1 MSNIEQKLPCEV
13 VQDILPLYH
22 DGVCSGAS
30 RKMVENHLQE
40 CCTCKTLLQ
49 EMDETEMDMALAD
62 ETKEVLEHHAKR
74 ERTLAYKT
82 AVVIAGLLLLPIVI
96 ALLMTLPGYSD
107 LKTDAAYFVMY

>member
-40 CCTCKTLLQ
+40 CRTCKTLLQ
-49 EMDETEMDMALAD
+49 EMD
-62 ETKEVLEHHAKR
+62 
-74 ERTLAYKT
+74 
-82 AVVIAGLLLLPIVI
+82 
-96 ALLMTLPGYSD
+96 
-107 LKTDAAYFVMY
+107 

>member
-40 CCTCKTLLQ
+40 CRTCKTLLQ

-62 ETKEVLEHHAKR
+62 ETKKCWNTMQKGSVRWHIR
-74 ERTLAYKT
+74 QQ
-82 AVVIAGLLLLPIVI
+82 
-96 ALLMTLPGYSD
+96 
-107 LKTDAAYFVMY
+107 

>member
-40 CCTCKTLLQ
+40 CRTCKTLLQ

-74 ERTLAYKT
+74 ERTLVAN
-82 AVVIAGLLLLPIVI
+82 VVILPNN
-96 ALLMTLPGYSD
+96 A
-107 LKTDAAYFVMY
+107 